1 VVNRRWKDLRNEAHL
16 VIREHHMLYDPKAN
30 DETQY
35 QKVGIHAVFYLVCY
49 KPREDRKDMTTSGE
63 LALES

>member
-1 VVNRRWKDLRNEAHL
+1 
-16 VIREHHMLYDPKAN
+16 MLYDPKAN